1 MRKRNLLKEAEG
13 KYRLLHRQY
22 EILQKNYAA
31 NAELFHDMD
40 HHLQVIYH
48 LAERGE
54 NEKIRDYIAHAARPV
69 RELSGCVWT
78 GVDIV
83 DAIINQKKQLA
94 EEKGYA
100 MDINAQLPYN
110 TGIASD
116 DFCTIL
122 SNLLDNCLEAMDRQR
137 GRHGEQPPEGAIQL
151 ILRRINHF
159 ILIQAGNPCTDI
171 RGKRKGLFPTSK
183 KNKLFHGWGLKSVEA
198 AVHKYEGTLHC
209 EVEGGRFTASA
220 MLFFPETDG
229 KAENLRKS
237 NPPAHSTPR
246 GRLL

>member
-1 MRKRNLLKEAEG
+1 MGKKELLKEAEE
-13 KYRLLHRQY
+13 KNLLLHRQY

-31 NAELFHDMD
+31 NAELFHDMS

-48 LAERGE
+48 LAEKGE
-54 NEKIRDYIAHAARPV
+54 NEKIRDYITHIARPV

-122 SNLLDNCLEAMDRQR
+122 SNLLDNCLEAMDRKR
-137 GRHGEQPPEGAIQL
+137 GQHEEQPPEGAIHL
-151 ILRRINHF
+151 TLRRINHF
-159 ILIQAGNPCTDI
+159 ILVQTSNPCPDVRI
-171 RGKRKGLFPTSK
+171 KRKGFFPTSK
-183 KNKLFHGWGLKSVEA
+183 KNKLLHGWGLKSVEA
-198 AVHKYEGTLHC
+198 AVRKYEGTFHC
-209 EVEGGRFTASA
+209 EAADGRFTASA

-229 KAENLRKS
+229 KAESLMQS
-237 NPPAHSTPR
+237 
-246 GRLL
+246 

>member
-1 MRKRNLLKEAEG
+1 MRKGKLLEEAEE
-13 KYRLLHRQY
+13 KNRLLHRQY
-22 EILQKNYAA
+22 EILQKTYAA

-48 LAERGE
+48 LAEKGE
-54 NEKIRDYIAHAARPV
+54 NEKIRAYIAHAARPI
-69 RELSGCVWT
+69 RELSGCIWT

-94 EEKGYA
+94 EEKGYI

-122 SNLLDNCLEAMDRQR
+122 SNLLDNCIEAMDRQNRTHR
-137 GRHGEQPPEGAIQL
+137 GQPPEGAIQL
-151 ILRRINHF
+151 TLRRINHF
-159 ILIQAGNPCTDI
+159 ILIQAGNPCSDVI
-171 RGKRKGLFPTSK
+171 AKRKGFFPTSK
-183 KNKLFHGWGLKSVEA
+183 KNRLFHGWGLKSVEA
-198 AVHKYEGTLHC
+198 AVRKYEGTLHC

-220 MLFFPETDG
+220 MLFFPMTE
-229 KAENLRKS
+229 EII
-237 NPPAHSTPR
+237 
-246 GRLL
+246 

>member
-1 MRKRNLLKEAEG
+1 MKMRKTELLKEAEE
-13 KYRLLHRQY
+13 KNRLLHRQY

-31 NAELFHDMD
+31 NAQLFHDMN

-54 NEKIRDYIAHAARPV
+54 NEKIRSYIAHAARPV
-69 RELSGCVWT
+69 QELSGCVWT

-94 EEKGYA
+94 EEKGYT

-122 SNLLDNCLEAMDRQR
+122 SNLLDNCLEAMDRKRRQR
-137 GRHGEQPPEGAIQL
+137 GEQPPEGAIQL
-151 ILRRINHF
+151 TLRRINHF
-159 ILIQAGNPCTDI
+159 YPDSGQQSLSRYPD
-171 RGKRKGLFPTSK
+171 KKKGLFSYFQEK
-183 KNKLFHGWGLKSVEA
+183 
-198 AVHKYEGTLHC
+198 
-209 EVEGGRFTASA
+209 
-220 MLFFPETDG
+220 
-229 KAENLRKS
+229 
-237 NPPAHSTPR
+237 
-246 GRLL
+246 

>member
-1 MRKRNLLKEAEG
+1 MRKRDLLKEAEE
-13 KYRLLHRQY
+13 KNRLLHRQY

-48 LAERGE
+48 LAEKGE

-94 EEKGYA
+94 EEKGFA
-100 MDINAQLPYN
+100 MDINAQLPFN

-137 GRHGEQPPEGAIQL
+137 VQHNGQPPEGTIQL
-151 ILRRINHF
+151 TLRRIHHF
-159 ILIQAGNPCTDI
+159 ILIQTSNPCIDTRI
-171 RGKRKGLFPTSK
+171 KRKGFFPTSK
-183 KNKLFHGWGLKSVEA
+183 KNKRLHGWGLKSVEA
-198 AVHKYEGTLHC
+198 AVQKYEGTFHC
-209 EVEGGRFTASA
+209 EAAEGRFTASA
-220 MLFFPETDG
+220 MLFFPETD
-229 KAENLRKS
+229 EKS
-237 NPPAHSTPR
+237 TE
-246 GRLL
+246 

>member
-1 MRKRNLLKEAEG
+1 MKMRKTELLKEAEE
-13 KYRLLHRQY
+13 KNRLLHRQY

-31 NAELFHDMD
+31 NAQLFHDMN

-54 NEKIRDYIAHAARPV
+54 NEKIRSYIAHAARPV
-69 RELSGCVWT
+69 QELSGCVWT

-94 EEKGYA
+94 EEKGYT

-122 SNLLDNCLEAMDRQR
+122 SNLLDNCLEAMDRKRKQR
-137 GRHGEQPPEGAIQL
+137 GEQPPEGAIQL
-151 ILRRINHF
+151 TLRRINHF
-159 ILIQAGNPCTDI
+159 ILIQASNPCPDI
-171 RGKRKGLFPTSK
+171 RIKRKGFFPTSK
-183 KNKLFHGWGLKSVEA
+183 KNKLLHGWGLKSVEA
-198 AVHKYEGTLHC
+198 AVRKYEGTFHC
-209 EVEGGRFTASA
+209 EVSEGRFTASA
-220 MLFFPETDG
+220 MLFFPETNG
-229 KAENLRKS
+229 KAESLMKK
-237 NPPAHSTPR
+237 
-246 GRLL
+246 